1 MAIDYGSYAWP
12 SSASSVTIAS
22 VGQNGV
28 TAPTSSDQ
36 MGGVNPSGNLTP
48 VNVDAAGNLI
58 VDTSGGS
65 SPVNPAGQY
74 SQITNL
80 TTAAQT
86 FTAPT
91 GAVGF
96 ILEAESGNSVNI
108 RWAIGSVATT
118 AAGML
123 MEPGRDSGF
132 VPCAANVS
140 VIAVSGSG
148 QSIGIQWVL
157 S

>member
-1 MAIDYGSYAWP
+1 MSTDNGSYSWP
-12 SSASSVTIAS
+12 GSVSSNPS
-22 VGQNGV
+22 VGNTGA
-28 TAPTSSDQ
+28 TAPTSATEI
-36 MGGVNPSGNLTP
+36 GGINPSGNLTG

-65 SPVNPAGQY
+65 SPVNPGGQY
-74 SQITNL
+74 NQITNL

-86 FTAPT
+86 FTAPA

-118 AAGML
+118 TAGML

-148 QSIGIQWVL
+148 QSIGIQWVI